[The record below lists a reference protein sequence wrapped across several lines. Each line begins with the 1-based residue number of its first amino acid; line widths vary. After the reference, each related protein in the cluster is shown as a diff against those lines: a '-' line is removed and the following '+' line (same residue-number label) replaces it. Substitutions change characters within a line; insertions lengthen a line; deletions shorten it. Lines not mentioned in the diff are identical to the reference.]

1 MKWNEQKKKHR
12 LDWMKKKWNTLHHV
26 QSIEFVQYFAHFMS
40 RRHDFNSYAL
50 ICYLFY
56 KYNQIESK
64 WKKENFDFD
73 QPN

>member
-1 MKWNEQKKKHR
+1 MKREKEETQRSK
-12 LDWMKKKWNTLHHV
+12 WMKKKWNTLHHV

-56 KYNQIESK
+56 KYN
-64 WKKENFDFD
+64 NR
-73 QPN
+73 